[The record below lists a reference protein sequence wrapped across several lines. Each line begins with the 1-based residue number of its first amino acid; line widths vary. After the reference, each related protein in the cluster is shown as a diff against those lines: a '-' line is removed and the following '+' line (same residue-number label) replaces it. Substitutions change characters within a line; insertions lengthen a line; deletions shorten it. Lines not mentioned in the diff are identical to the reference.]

1 MDSRDI
7 RALIDGLN
15 KLVDTQK
22 KIAERMDWLVK
33 EVRASNQIKKE
44 EKENGGN
51 RQTD

>member
-7 RALIDGLN
+7 RALVDGLN

-22 KIAERMDWLVK
+22 KIADRMDWLVK

-44 EKENGGN
+44 EKGENTG
-51 RQTD
+51 Q

>member
-7 RALIDGLN
+7 RALVDGLN

-22 KIAERMDWLVK
+22 KIADRMDWLVK

-44 EKENGGN
+44 KDENTS
-51 RQTD
+51 Q

>member
-7 RALIDGLN
+7 RALVDGLN

-44 EKENGGN
+44 EPKDEQNEIHA
-51 RQTD
+51 

>member
-7 RALIDGLN
+7 RALVDGLN

-22 KIAERMDWLVK
+22 KIADRMDWLVK

-44 EKENGGN
+44 EKDESTS
-51 RQTD
+51 Q

>member
-7 RALIDGLN
+7 RAIVDGLN

-22 KIAERMDWLVK
+22 KIADRMDWLVK

-44 EKENGGN
+44 EKDEDTN
-51 RQTD
+51 Q